1 MTEPPTGEVT
11 FLFTDIEGSTL
22 LWDQWPDIMEAA
34 LAEHDQRVRAVV
46 DAWSGYVFTTAGDSF
61 SIAFGSPTDAV
72 SAAIAMQL
80 AMREP
85 ALGLDLRIRMGL
97 HTGSASIRDGDYFG
111 GALNRCARLTS
122 TAHGG
127 QILLSGSTME
137 LVASALPDGVEL
149 VDMGVHRLRDLAE
162 PERIHQLNHPELES
176 SFPKLRS
183 LEGPGDTLPGQLTS
197 FVGREREIG
206 DVEALLGEHRL
217 VTLSG
222 SGGAGKTRLALEV
235 AEHLVRSFPDGL
247 RFAELA
253 SLFDKDVFENEVA
266 ERFGATAVADVPL
279 ATTIAEAIGE
289 RRMLMILDNCEQIV
303 DHVAAL
309 SRDLL
314 IACPNFHIIA
324 TSRERLAIAGEVVY
338 RVPSLSL
345 PPADVDPATSLEFD
359 AIRLF
364 VDRAQLVDPVFELG
378 PTNVDDVI
386 AICRRLDGIPL
397 ALELAAARV
406 RSMSPAQISI
416 RLDERFRILTASER
430 SGSQRQQTL
439 LRTIEWSHDLLDERE
454 RMAFRRLGTFVSD
467 FSLEAAEQVA
477 ADGQIDEFDV
487 LELITGLVDKS
498 MVTTESGAATRPGT
512 SCSRAS
518 ASSRSSNSMTHR
530 NVTRRIGG
538 MPTTTQISQS
548 PCRPCTAGVS
558 WPQHSCASTNRRTTF
573 VPPCGSRWMPPNG
586 NRRPVSSARWA
597 ICGTSQERTARAS
610 SGVGNCSTPTPIF
623 QTWSAPVPCTATRA
637 SSGSRDVRTWASRQT
652 VSRSHCAVDSV
663 TRCVWVPLSTTSA
676 ISCPTSVT
684 TPAPSRCSWRRSRST
699 GPVAPMRRSS

>member
-22 LWDQWPDIMEAA
+22 LWDQWPDMMEAA
-34 LAEHDQRVRAVV
+34 LAEHDQRVRAIV
-46 DAWSGYVFTTAGDSF
+46 DAWAGYVFTTAGDSF
-61 SIAFGSPTDAV
+61 SIAFGSPTDAM
-72 SAAIAMQL
+72 SAAITMQL

-85 ALGLDLRIRMGL
+85 ALGLDLPIRMGL

-127 QILLSGSTME
+127 QILLSGSTAA

-206 DVEALLGEHRL
+206 EVEALLGEHRL

-253 SLFDKDVFENEVA
+253 ALFDKDVFENEVA
-266 ERFGATAVADVPL
+266 ERFGTTAVADVPL
-279 ATTIAEAIGE
+279 ATTIAEAIGD
-289 RRMLMILDNCEQIV
+289 RRMLIILDNCEQIV
-303 DHVAAL
+303 EHVAAL

-314 IACPNFHIIA
+314 IACPNLHIIA

-364 VDRAQLVDPVFELG
+364 VDRAQLVDPVFELE

-416 RLDERFRILTASER
+416 RLDERFRILTASGR

-439 LRTIEWSHDLLDERE
+439 LRTIEWSHDLLDVRE
-454 RMAFRRLGTFVSD
+454 RTAFRRLGTFVAD
-467 FSLEAAEQVA
+467 FSLEAAEQIA
-477 ADGQIDEFDV
+477 AGGQIDESDV

-498 MVTTESGAATRPGT
+498 MVTTESGDGHETRYQLLESIREFALQQLDDASERDATDRRHASYYTDFAECLQAMYRQGELAAALVRLDE
-512 SCSRAS
+512 SEDNFRS
-518 ASSRSSNSMTHR
+518 ALRFTLDAAEWEQAARLIGALGYLWYVAGTHR
-530 NVTRRIGG
+530 EGVQWCRELFDVGPDLPDAVRAGALHSYASLLGVTGRPDLGIKANREQVALRRRLGDPLRLG
-538 MPTTTQISQS
+538 AALEQP
-548 PCRPCTAGVS
+548 R
-558 WPQHSCASTNRRTTF
+558 
-573 VPPCGSRWMPPNG
+573 
-586 NRRPVSSARWA
+586 
-597 ICGTSQERTARAS
+597 
-610 SGVGNCSTPTPIF
+610 
-623 QTWSAPVPCTATRA
+623 
-637 SSGSRDVRTWASRQT
+637 
-652 VSRSHCAVDSV
+652 RSHV
-663 TRCVWVPLSTTSA
+663 
-676 ISCPTSVT
+676 
-684 TPAPSRCSWRRSRST
+684 RRR
-699 GPVAPMRRSS
+699 